1 MDVLHAHMS
10 VHHMRAYYS
19 WGSEEGVRSLGYGA
33 TVGCEPPCGF
43 WRWNPWNPLELLSH
57 LSNLKTF
64 FVFKNISLVV
74 SYFPGSVS
82 LSSDNT
88 YVLCVFVSL

>member
-1 MDVLHAHMS
+1 MDVLHARMS
-10 VHHMRAYYS
+10 VHHMRAYYP

-33 TVGCEPPCGF
+33 TVGCEPPYSF
-43 WRWNPWNPLELLSH
+43 WKWNPNPLEPLRH
-57 LSNLKTF
+57 LSNPKTF
-64 FVFKNISLVV
+64 FVFKNISLVA
-74 SYFPGSVS
+74 SYFPCSVS